1 MVAKKKGFLLFEL
14 AVVLAIIFL
23 LAGFGFA
30 LSGVVRRMAVRA
42 DVFKIAAILRYE
54 WIRACACQKQITV
67 SIDLKKNCLRDEQH
81 TYSLS
86 SDVVFGVL
94 ASAHGPPSRPVHALT
109 TPSSFPDNKIIFFP
123 RRDGH
128 CWSSLYSRLQ
138 SFNPVCNNDSASQ
151 YILCTCLCISCK
163 EMDFGIRSYFLDILM
178 V

>member
-123 RRDGH
+123 DGTVTAGALYIRD
-128 CWSSLYSRLQ
+128 CSRSTLYAITIPLPNIFYVRVYAYHARKWTL
-138 SFNPVCNNDSASQ
+138 V
-151 YILCTCLCISCK
+151 
-163 EMDFGIRSYFLDILM
+163 
-178 V
+178 